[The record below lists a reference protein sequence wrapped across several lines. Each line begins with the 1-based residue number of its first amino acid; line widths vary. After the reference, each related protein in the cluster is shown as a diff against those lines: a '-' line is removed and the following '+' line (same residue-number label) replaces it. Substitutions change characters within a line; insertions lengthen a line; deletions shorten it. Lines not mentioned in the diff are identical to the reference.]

1 MISPTYDFSEI
12 AFVRK
17 TGASFL
23 KILLQSHSGLHSAP
37 SSVGGAT
44 GSVMT
49 LILRNL
55 GDKSANFK
63 IQACRRKQPQED
75 QAGDTDYADMVGYT
89 NVVVASGG
97 LLTISVNTLG
107 NNLFSLIALGANKTK
122 LLIDCKTNSVGQ
134 AIVWK
139 KDDELDRAEDQD
151 SYINDETPK
160 EFQVGGGSWP
170 WGGQGAGGMS

>member
-1 MISPTYDFSEI
+1 MISPTYDFSET

-23 KILLQSHSGLHSAP
+23 KILLQSHTGLHSA
-37 SSVGGAT
+37 SSAVGGAT
-44 GSVMT
+44 GSIMT
-49 LILRNL
+49 LFLRNL
-55 GDKSANFK
+55 GDKPANFK
-63 IQACRRKQPQED
+63 IQACRRKQPQEN
-75 QAGDTDYADMVGYT
+75 QSGDTAYGDLVGYT

-97 LLTISVNTLG
+97 LLTLQIDTLG
-107 NNLFSLIALGANKTK
+107 NNLFSLIALGTNKTK
-122 LLIDCKTNSVGQ
+122 LLIECRTNSIVK

-139 KDDELDRAEDQD
+139 KDDELDRVEDQD

-160 EFQVGGGSWP
+160 DFQVGGGSWP